1 MLLFSKVFFCS
12 PDESMPYYHDTE
24 RSSHIKS
31 RNLDPMFPWFFSHT
45 SAMAPNALAEKKNW
59 IADFFV
65 DKRAPNIWIFVMDLS
80 STASELVIMILLTR
94 DETI

>member
-1 MLLFSKVFFCS
+1 MPEPECCSFQRFFFCS

-45 SAMAPNALAEKKNW
+45 SAMAPNALAEKKIGSLTFLW
-59 IADFFV
+59 I
-65 DKRAPNIWIFVMDLS
+65 KGLQIFGSL
-80 STASELVIMILLTR
+80 
-94 DETI
+94 